1 MKTIKAGKP
10 LVELARL
17 CYEANRSP
25 LLIGHHGVG
34 KSEILATAA
43 AEMKIGF
50 ISLDLSV
57 MEPPELIGLPYP
69 DGPIT
74 RYRPPATLPKD
85 GKGLIVFE
93 ELNRCPR
100 YMRAPCLQLLT
111 ARAINEYSLPQ
122 GWLPAAAINPPDG
135 EYEVDELDA
144 ALRSRFTEIGVE
156 PDRDEWL
163 AWGRNHGVHP
173 AVLRYVESDPTVF
186 DQPQSNPRAWKYV
199 SDLVNVQSGYS
210 REVLRVAVVGQVGE
224 KRAASFLKTLK
235 DGVKVLTADEIL
247 VSYPT
252 HQSFLKTCVKGGQLD
267 MVRSS
272 LLGVLKRLQSSKN
285 FEAVLRSHKK
295 KSNLRAFLGDLPGDL
310 REEAETFFH
319 DHEYKFSI
327 SA

>member
-1 MKTIKAGKP
+1 M
-10 LVELARL
+10 
-17 CYEANRSP
+17 N
-25 LLIGHHGVG
+25 
-34 KSEILATAA
+34 
-43 AEMKIGF
+43 IGF

-111 ARAINEYSLPQ
+111 ARQINEYSLPR
-122 GWLPAAAINPPDG
+122 GWLPAAAINPPDA
-135 EYEVDELDA
+135 EYEVDELDP

-163 AWGRNHGVHP
+163 AWGRSHGVHP
-173 AVLRYVESDPTVF
+173 TVLRYVESDPTVF

-199 SDLVNVQSGYS
+199 SDLVNASQGFS
-210 REVLRVAVVGQVGE
+210 REALCVTMAGQVGE
-224 KRAASFLKTLK
+224 KRAAAFLKTMN
-235 DGVKVLTADEIL
+235 DGVKALTPEEIL
-247 VSYPT
+247 SFYPT
-252 HQSFLKTCVKGGQLD
+252 HRSLLKGWVNGGQLD
-267 MVRSS
+267 MVQAT
-272 LLGVLKRLQSSKN
+272 LLGLHKRLQIKKN
-285 FEAVLRSHKK
+285 FDAVRRSRKQMG
-295 KSNLRAFLGDLPGDL
+295 NLQTFLGDLPGDL
-310 REEAETFFH
+310 REEAEKFF
-319 DHEYKFSI
+319 EERNYKYSV